1 MIKQW
6 LIFLVKLAIAGALI
20 AWLVDSGR
28 LDFSPLLADA
38 PTPLHALG
46 IAVVFA
52 SVLPQSLRWRLLLTL
67 QDVTFSDKRMI
78 QWTLIGEFFALALP
92 GGAGTEMARIYYL
105 FRSAPNTKIAALS
118 SVILDR
124 ILALCSL
131 MFLGV
136 ISFLVLMLRPE
147 PPAPLVIVMGALMT
161 LALLGAV
168 AGFLVVGLRPSRRLL
183 LRLTPAK
190 YRDILDA
197 TIVAYTDRKG
207 GLLKCFFL
215 SLAAHVLILSAFILA
230 GIILDS
236 PLGWAQMFLVAPLV
250 LISNILPI
258 SPAGIGVGETTASF
272 LFALF
277 GVANGAAVM
286 LIVRLW
292 LVVMQFAGGMTYLLY
307 RHHPPE

>member
-6 LIFLVKLAIAGALI
+6 LLFLVKLAIAGSLI
-20 AWLVDSGR
+20 AWLADSGR
-28 LDFSPLLADA
+28 LDFTPLFADA
-38 PTPLHALG
+38 PSPLHALG

-52 SVLPQSLRWRLLLTL
+52 SVLPQSLRWRLLLAL
-67 QDVTFSDKRMI
+67 QNVTFSIKRLI

-105 FRSAPNTKIAALS
+105 FRSAPNTKVAALS
-118 SVILDR
+118 SIILDR

-136 ISFLVLMLRPE
+136 VSFLVLMVRPDPPE
-147 PPAPLVIVMGALMT
+147 PLVVVMGAFMT
-161 LALLGAV
+161 LVLLGAV
-168 AGFLVVGLRPSRRLL
+168 SGFLVVGFAPSRRLM

-190 YRDILDA
+190 HQDILES

-215 SLAAHVLILSAFILA
+215 SLLAQGLILCAFILA

-286 LIVRLW
+286 LIVRVW
-292 LVVMQFAGGMTYLLY
+292 LACVQFAGGMTYLLY
-307 RHHPPE
+307 RHEPSE